1 MSVYAA
7 SFGSS
12 GVGLLARSHDG
23 SPHPVGRAAAAIAT
37 AAATAATASPTD
49 QVLFLTLGSGTAIGG
64 VSAAN
69 EDVLAFDGNTFDVSF
84 DGSDVGLAPL
94 RIDAFSWLHAGSL
107 LLSFDKE
114 GTVPGIVGTVDD
126 SDIVLFDAT
135 SLGAA
140 TSGAFGLHVDGSD
153 VGLTKDAHDV
163 DAIEVLSMGASCCPP
178 REPSRLGVTARDE
191 DLLEFTAT
199 SLGETTTGSFSPSF
213 DGSDVGLGDAG
224 EDIDAVAIDA
234 SGRFDSAADTFA
246 VPDVAGQDEDVFVF
260 TPTLLDPPLT
270 AGSFAPSLSFDGSIF
285 GLDGNDV
292 FAVDLPPAS

>member
-1 MSVYAA
+1 
-7 SFGSS
+7 
-12 GVGLLARSHDG
+12 
-23 SPHPVGRAAAAIAT
+23 
-37 AAATAATASPTD
+37 
-49 QVLFLTLGSGTAIGG
+49 
-64 VSAAN
+64 
-69 EDVLAFDGNTFDVSF
+69 
-84 DGSDVGLAPL
+84 
-94 RIDAFSWLHAGSL
+94 
-107 LLSFDKE
+107 
-114 GTVPGIVGTVDD
+114 
-126 SDIVLFDAT
+126 
-135 SLGAA
+135 
-140 TSGAFGLHVDGSD
+140 
-153 VGLTKDAHDV
+153 V
-163 DAIEVLSMGASCCPP
+163 DAIEVLSDGRILLSTTGTVSLP
-178 REPSRLGVTARDE
+178 GVTARDE

-234 SGRFDSAADTFA
+234 SGRFDLSAADTFA

>member
-1 MSVYAA
+1 M
-7 SFGSS
+7 
-12 GVGLLARSHDG
+12 
-23 SPHPVGRAAAAIAT
+23 
-37 AAATAATASPTD
+37 
-49 QVLFLTLGSGTAIGG
+49 
-64 VSAAN
+64 
-69 EDVLAFDGNTFDVSF
+69 SF

-178 REPSRLGVTARDE
+178 REPSRSPASPPGTRIC
-191 DLLEFTAT
+191 
-199 SLGETTTGSFSPSF
+199 SSSPPHRSGETTTGSFSPSF

-234 SGRFDSAADTFA
+234 SGRFDLSAADTFA

-260 TPTLLDPPLT
+260 TPILLDPPLT